1 MFEYSMLIIDINDSC
16 FRFECRTYSK
26 EQAKGYAKRLYG
38 NKIMIRD
45 LKEIK

>member
-16 FRFECRTYSK
+16 FLFECKAHSK
-26 EQAKGYAKRLYG
+26 EQAKGYAKHLYG